1 MNDGDL
7 TCWNR
12 TLHFYEKILLAELR
26 HYVAVQVN
34 IGNVFINLEGI
45 V

>member
-12 TLHFYEKILLAELR
+12 TLQFYEKILLAELR
-26 HYVAVQVN
+26 HYVAVQIN
-34 IGNVFINLEGI
+34 IGKRLTNLEI